1 MKKLTYIQPV
11 METMVLPKGVLMN
24 DINPASGGSFPG
36 GSTPTFPAN
45 PAPKRRTPVF

>member
-1 MKKLTYIQPV
+1 MIMKKLTYIQPE
-11 METMVLPKGVLMN
+11 METMVLPAGALMN

-36 GSTPTFPAN
+36 GLPAN